1 MQIAPL
7 EHSPSPPGTLMDYFQ
22 FLRAYRLFLFLFTS
36 VGVMLTAG
44 LLWFVITPMYQAE
57 TSLLLMKNRPGGV
70 SALLQK
76 LEGNLDMLG
85 SLQNLGIQANR
96 SVEQDL
102 ISVLKSRHLTALVQ
116 TDIPTLRTLPEFQ
129 SEMKLSPAQEAR
141 YTPQE
146 IERYFQHQVSEVL
159 QEQVLILPPD
169 TRHNTLRIRA
179 ELSDPILTA
188 KLVESY
194 VKHLQAFME
203 TLLNEEEDEQLNYL
217 RTQTETQQKELT
229 AAENALLAFQQK
241 NQTVV
246 LEEEMKQQIKGL
258 AEIEAQLLTAEAAY
272 KDTQGRQTALSQSL
286 AELAPESTLTRNELD
301 LNLAGLQQRRL
312 SLKQA
317 EQSYSKSLKALPLR
331 ALQLVR
337 LQRQVSMKNQLFL
350 LLKQQ
355 TEATA
360 LDQVR
365 QFKAFRILD
374 PAQVPFEPARP
385 LKPLWLALSAI
396 FSFALALLLSLGH
409 RNRALLKSLK

>member
-1 MQIAPL
+1 MQT
-7 EHSPSPPGTLMDYFQ
+7 SPFTSDGTLQEYLR
-22 FLRAYRLFLFLFTS
+22 FLQRYSFFLFLFT
-36 VGVMLTAG
+36 VMGVIVTAA

-102 ISVLKSRHLTALVQ
+102 ISVLKSRHLTTLVQ
-116 TDIPTLRTLPEFQ
+116 ADLPALRTLPEFQ
-129 SEMKLSPAQEAR
+129 SEMELSTAQENRFSPA
-141 YTPQE
+141 E

-159 QEQVLILPPD
+159 QEQVVILPPD
-169 TRHNTLRIRA
+169 TRHTTLRIRA
-179 ELSDPILTA
+179 ELSDPVLAA
-188 KLVESY
+188 KLVDTY
-194 VKHLQAFME
+194 VRHLQTFME
-203 TLLNEEEDEQLNYL
+203 TLLNEEENEQLNYL
-217 RTQTETQQKELT
+217 RTQTQQKELT
-229 AAENALLAFQQK
+229 AAEDALLSFQQK

-258 AEIEAQLLTAEAAY
+258 AEIEAQLLSAEAAY
-272 KDTQGRQTALSQSL
+272 KDTQGRQAALSNSV
-286 AELAPESTLTRNELD
+286 AEMAPESTLTRNELD

-312 SLKQA
+312 SLKRA
-317 EQSYSKSLKALPLR
+317 EQSYNQSLKSLPLR
-331 ALQLVR
+331 ALQLAR

-374 PAQVPFEPARP
+374 PAQVPFEPVRP

-396 FSFALALLLSLGH
+396 LSFALALLFSLAH
-409 RNRALLKSLK
+409 QSLDLFKSST